1 MGDGKVDFLVLVC
14 FPRYDATLFN
24 VWMERGVT
32 YNSNNNSGMTRL
44 I

>member
-1 MGDGKVDFLVLVC
+1 MEDDVKVDFLVLVR

-24 VWMERGVT
+24 VWMEGC